1 MIWSMKIVNKI
12 NLLTNLSI
20 TTRKLIDVKQY
31 FNILE
36 WHSESKERFKSAAQK
51 MSTHLRHITALTLL
65 MKNSWVGHKLK
76 LIDTNLGLKKNLRW
90 EVRHNSKCL
99 DCIPFQNK
107 NECSI
112 STVKSPSSLI
122 CTTLNRHFIY
132 LITNILLLIIFVG
145 VNLNFSCKYTIYLS
159 VNDSE
164 SDYFDIKK
172 EDITHTRQN
181 HKYYYSFLSNRL
193 SSN

>member
-1 MIWSMKIVNKI
+1 MLFQSKRGIFYDLISENCKQNQLVY
-12 NLLTNLSI
+12 LSI

-36 WHSESKERFKSAAQK
+36 WHSESKERFESAAQK
-51 MSTHLRHITALTLL
+51 MSTHLRHIIDLTLL
-65 MKNSWVGHKLK
+65 MKNSWVRHELK
-76 LIDTNLGLKKNLRW
+76 LIDTNLGLKTNLRW

-122 CTTLNRHFIY
+122 CTTFEQTLFIY
-132 LITNILLLIIFVG
+132 FITNILFLIIFVG
-145 VNLNFSCKYTIYLS
+145 VNLTFPFKYTITCL
-159 VNDSE
+159 
-164 SDYFDIKK
+164 
-172 EDITHTRQN
+172 
-181 HKYYYSFLSNRL
+181 
-193 SSN
+193 